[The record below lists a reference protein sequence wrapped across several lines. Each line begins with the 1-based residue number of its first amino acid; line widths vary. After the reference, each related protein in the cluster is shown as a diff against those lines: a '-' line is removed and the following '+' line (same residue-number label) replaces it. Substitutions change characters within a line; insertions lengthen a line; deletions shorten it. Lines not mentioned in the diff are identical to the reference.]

1 MILRVA
7 SDTWRLCRPSEALTS
22 LPILWQSP
30 PPEGPLQL
38 KKEKI
43 GGGNLKNA
51 KGFFWWGERADL
63 PAGVGAE
70 LQHFVLK

>member
-7 SDTWRLCRPSEALTS
+7 CDTWQLCRPSEAPTP
-22 LPILWQSP
+22 LPFMAVE
-30 PPEGPLQL
+30 PPENPFQL

-63 PAGVGAE
+63 PAGVGTE

>member
-1 MILRVA
+1 MTLNQTLNRQNA
-7 SDTWRLCRPSEALTS
+7 TTRKPFST
-22 LPILWQSP
+22 
-30 PPEGPLQL
+30 

-51 KGFFWWGERADL
+51 KGFFWWFERADL
-63 PAGVGAE
+63 AAGVWAE

>member
-1 MILRVA
+1 MTFNQTLNRQNA
-7 SDTWRLCRPSEALTS
+7 TTRRPF
-22 LPILWQSP
+22 
-30 PPEGPLQL
+30 QL

-43 GGGNLKNA
+43 GEGNLKNA

-63 PAGVGAE
+63 PAGVGTE